1 MEKETTRFRVFLH
14 CLVDEIYD
22 EEARELME
30 TETETEGERE
40 CIIKRNC
47 EKKRYEIYDLT

>member
-30 TETETEGERE
+30 TERERQKERE
-40 CIIKRNC
+40 RVWIIKRNC
-47 EKKRYEIYDLT
+47 EKKQI

>member
-47 EKKRYEIYDLT
+47 EKKKI